1 MAENFDDDGFLSPNL
16 INEND
21 TDTLSLTV
29 EEEDELLKEEP
40 LTQSNDRMKSSRITF
55 SSFNNVK
62 PKSPPKQQTE
72 KKRITFGNCDDD
84 GGGTSQI
91 GANENACT
99 NTKMTINQRFR
110 TNAAQNLLLKRKVV
124 IIPEAIIEQKQE
136 QEIIVNIPP
145 NPPMIQASGGGS
157 SFTESSSL
165 LFAQSSSKSFSQ
177 SLGKMSE
184 ALEDAAIGI
193 DNDYMAKLREQEEK
207 RKEIERQKEMRRF
220 DSCDER
226 LENVR
231 IAEQLLGRKRKNQKW
246 NETSFSR
253 PKRSVFDR
261 LAPRNVDVYMDVDAP
276 RDEYLPMSNILT
288 QNQNFTRIKSRSQHQ
303 TVEMKNENEQKIVL
317 IKGLAPTSNEYSI
330 SALCQTIGPIK
341 SCGIILENGQRVGRA
356 EFCQVKHAYDFKNK
370 YDGWPIDGSQ
380 LNIFIA

>member
-1 MAENFDDDGFLSPNL
+1 MTENFDDDGFLSPNPTS
-16 INEND
+16 END

-40 LTQSNDRMKSSRITF
+40 LTQSNDRMRSSRITF

-84 GGGTSQI
+84 DGGGGTSQT
-91 GANENACT
+91 GANENAYT
-99 NTKMTINQRFR
+99 KTKMTINQRFR
-110 TNAAQNLLLKRKVV
+110 TNAAKNLLLKRKVV
-124 IIPEAIIEQKQE
+124 IIPEALIEQKQE

-145 NPPMIQASGGGS
+145 NPPIIQASGGGS
-157 SFTESSSL
+157 SFG
-165 LFAQSSSKSFSQ
+165 QSSSKSFSQ

-184 ALEDAAIGI
+184 ALEDAAIGV

-246 NETSFSR
+246 NETCFSR

-276 RDEYLPMSNILT
+276 RDECLSMSNILT
-288 QNQNFTRIKSRSQHQ
+288 QNQNFTRIKSRFQLE
-303 TVEMKNENEQKIVL
+303 TVDMKNQSEQKIVL

-356 EFCQVKHAYDFKNK
+356 EFCQVKHASDFKNK